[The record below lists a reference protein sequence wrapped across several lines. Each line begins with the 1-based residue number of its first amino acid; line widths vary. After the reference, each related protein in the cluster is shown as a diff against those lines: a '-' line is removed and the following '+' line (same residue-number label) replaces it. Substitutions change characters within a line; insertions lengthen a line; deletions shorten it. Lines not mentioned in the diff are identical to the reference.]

1 MRRDTYLQNDSG
13 GLSVVA
19 ADALDAI
26 IGDGRANDVDV
37 VGSYKALLLELYGDD
52 SMPVRVVVDE
62 PLQPEEEAQWL
73 ARASYRLDTAD
84 GRLLV
89 MGGFDPDIMRW
100 WKDETGG
107 QADGRGVAIV
117 HAMPG
122 SLRVDVYA
130 HVGSMNGRR
139 ILSEADERPGAAFRR
154 SHPGRPFPLWLANML
169 DYSGEDD
176 LGHEGVWRDVRGAV
190 QAGELQVDVDGAAP
204 IGFLVHV
211 TRHSGEAEA
220 PPDGGWFDSA
230 ANVRIPTP
238 FPLGLPS
245 EALDPNIESLRDR
258 LLDRQAREVER
269 PIATAPVDV
278 VDNWSGEPLQPIAGP
293 RAVAIAP
300 TDAFLLHWMA
310 ALTSGSPPRFQIR
323 ITAPS
328 PWALP
333 SSTPDFAVVPSG
345 PSVTEVGPAENMGG
359 WWMLWTARDAAQ
371 VLSGVPD
378 GSTVDMAI
386 APDVEGDET
395 DPAVGRA
402 RYRGTIRS
410 GKWQVAEASPRV
422 DAAMLKDAL
431 AFVRRLVEYGR
442 IPVQDGPEREAF
454 EEAAGIYSPEEDSLV
469 WNGSSVGLA
478 EPEERT
484 LILLAGPV
492 FQTRFGHQWPVDRD
506 DDDEDDEG

>member
-1 MRRDTYLQNDSG
+1 MRRDTYLSNDSG

-19 ADALDAI
+19 ADVLDAL
-26 IGDGRANDVDV
+26 IGDGRANDFDV
-37 VGSYKALLLELYGDD
+37 VGSHKALLLELYGDD

-62 PLQPEEEAQWL
+62 PLRPDEEAQWL
-73 ARASYRLDTAD
+73 ARASYRLDTTD

-107 QADGRGVAIV
+107 QADGRGVALV
-117 HAMPG
+117 EAMPG

-154 SHPGRPFPLWLANML
+154 SHPGQPFPLWLAHML
-169 DYSGEDD
+169 DYSGDD
-176 LGHEGVWRDVRGAV
+176 DPGHEGVWRDVRGSILSG
-190 QAGELQVDVDGAAP
+190 QLDVDTAGPSA

-220 PPDGGWFDSA
+220 PPDGGWFDSL
-230 ANVRIPTP
+230 ANMRIPSL
-238 FPLGLPS
+238 FPLGLAS
-245 EALDPNIESLRDR
+245 EVADPNIESLRDR
-258 LLDRQAREVER
+258 LLDRKAPEVER
-269 PIATAPVDV
+269 PIATALVDV
-278 VDNWSGEPLQPIAGP
+278 VEAWSGAALQPIAG
-293 RAVAIAP
+293 RGSVAIAP

-310 ALTSGSPPRFQIR
+310 ALTTGSPPRFQFR
-323 ITAPS
+323 IAAPS

-333 SSTPDFAVVPSG
+333 ASTSDFAVVPRG
-345 PSVTEVGPAENMGG
+345 PSVTDVGPAENMGG
-359 WWMLWTARDAAQ
+359 WWMLWAARGAAH
-371 VLSGVPD
+371 VLSGLLD
-378 GSTVDMAI
+378 GSTLDVAI
-386 APDVEGDET
+386 APDTEDDET

-402 RYRGTIRS
+402 RYRGTIRG
-410 GKWQVAEASPRV
+410 GKWHVAEAAPHV
-422 DAAMLKDAL
+422 DAATLKDAL

-442 IPVQDGPEREAF
+442 ILVQDGAEREAF
-454 EEAAGIYSPEEDSLV
+454 EKAAEIYSPEEDSLI
-469 WNGSSVGLA
+469 WHGSSVGLA

-492 FQTRFGHQWPVDRD
+492 FRVRFGHQWPVDTD
-506 DDDEDDEG
+506 EEDED